1 MVPCHPVTLSD
12 GRWTSLKGSGRL
24 AMAALLMLLEFQ
36 PWGCLLHLMTLFF
49 FFFPPESR
57 WGCGWRWSRD
67 VAERILIGQGSV
79 LH

>member
-12 GRWTSLKGSGRL
+12 GRWTLLKGSGWL

-49 FFFPPESR
+49 FSLRVDGDCGCR
-57 WGCGWRWSRD
+57 WRRD